1 MSNFKGTSRRGF
13 EIEDEEQTKE
23 GEEKKGGEKKGEE
36 KERKNQDEQ
45 DERGQLDQRD
55 ERDEQDQQDE
65 MMLMQRTPTS
75 LVYQHVLR
83 NDCGLELSF
92 VVIGGGYDAHDPKF
106 VQAGKS
112 EVFEVAMMQVEERW
126 YVLFFT
132 VSRVGCTTPSTA
144 TLSTDQN
151 QNEKYM
157 LVYNLGP
164 VLLSC
169 IFLSCFYS
177 GS

>member
-13 EIEDEEQTKE
+13 EIEDEGETKE
-23 GEEKKGGEKKGEE
+23 GEERKGGEKKGEE

-45 DERGQLDQRD
+45 DERGQL
-55 ERDEQDQQDE
+55 DQQDE

-132 VSRVGCTTPSTA
+132 VSRVGCTTPST
-144 TLSTDQN
+144 
-151 QNEKYM
+151 
-157 LVYNLGP
+157 P
-164 VLLSC
+164 VQL
-169 IFLSCFYS
+169 
-177 GS
+177 